1 MRKIFRRII
10 TDFKEYLLLTIL
22 TIISLVVL
30 SRSEK
35 PEAKHLTSFALSN
48 FAVLSEITSSITS
61 IFRTDESVQELQQEN
76 AELMLEVNRLRKVNM
91 ENEELKSILSF
102 RDTSKYPLLPAK
114 VISKLVTKTQGN
126 FIINQ
131 GSVND
136 IKRGMP
142 VLTSK
147 GLVGLV
153 MDVTENFSVVRT
165 LYNSNLNLAIKVQRS
180 NVDGVLS
187 YDGAK
192 LIIKDIPAT
201 YDVQEGDR
209 IETSEFSSLFPP
221 SIPVGQVARKES
233 NVLGLL
239 HNLTVKPFVNI
250 ESVNNV
256 FVLKVLLTK
265 QINQLEMNLLK

>member
-1 MRKIFRRII
+1 
-10 TDFKEYLLLTIL
+10 
-22 TIISLVVL
+22 
-30 SRSEK
+30 
-35 PEAKHLTSFALSN
+35 
-48 FAVLSEITSSITS
+48 
-61 IFRTDESVQELQQEN
+61 
-76 AELMLEVNRLRKVNM
+76 
-91 ENEELKSILSF
+91 
-102 RDTSKYPLLPAK
+102 
-114 VISKLVTKTQGN
+114 LVTKTQGN

-201 YDVQEGDR
+201 YDVKEGDR

-233 NVLGLL
+233 NILGLL
-239 HNLTVKPFVNI
+239 HNLTVIPFVNI